1 MKELEFLEVAK
12 EALENR
18 GLPVIYSYGNKID
31 ISRGD
36 QNGTAE
42 PVYNHLA
49 KILVTTEELRE
60 LLNPYEYESLEQ
72 AAEALAAMLKEKEEQ
87 QDEDLLQ

>member
-1 MKELEFLEVAK
+1 MREMEFLQVAK
-12 EALENR
+12 EALEHR

-36 QNGTAE
+36 QAGGTAE
-42 PVYNHLA
+42 PVYTHSA

-60 LLNPYEYESLEQ
+60 LLNPYEFATLEE
-72 AAEALAAMLKEKEEQ
+72 AAEALAAMLKEREV
-87 QDEDLLQ
+87 